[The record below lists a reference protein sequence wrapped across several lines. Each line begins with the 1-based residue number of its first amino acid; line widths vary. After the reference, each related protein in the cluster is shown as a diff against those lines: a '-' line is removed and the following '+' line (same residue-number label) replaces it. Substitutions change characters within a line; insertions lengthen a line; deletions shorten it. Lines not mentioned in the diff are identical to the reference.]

1 MEYGHQDM
9 TAPRANAG
17 ASDDA
22 RLPKLPGKIWLVA
35 WIAAVL
41 PMMGFWLTG
50 LMDLDE
56 GFYAAVASEM
66 LRRGEWLIPYYNGRP
81 WFEKPIL
88 MYWAAIPS
96 LAAFGEMVGPRLPSV
111 LATVGTIGM
120 AGWSVRRHFGD
131 IAAWWTIVVL
141 GTSAFFAG
149 VGRMML
155 ADPFLV
161 LTQTAAFVW
170 FFESLIGKRRLRI
183 AAAAAL
189 GLAVLAKGPVS
200 GALFVGVL
208 IWLLAREPEHR
219 PRFKG
224 GWLVGTAVF
233 LFVVSTWYVPAY
245 LKMGDVF
252 VQDFLIEQNLERFA
266 GGDPAHAA
274 PWWSHPIYFPLVLFA
289 GMLPWSWRLRRA
301 WPKRRGDADGAWTSE
316 QSFMRRALGTWLL
329 VVVVFFSISQTKLPH
344 YVLPAFVPAAMLIGT
359 FIGRPKIG
367 DPAVRA
373 GVGICRRAVAQVL
386 AGSAF
391 LCVLLN
397 LAFSGWYRVSGQEEA
412 HALARWLRTKEEPIA
427 LYSLS
432 RLDKDLG
439 TFRPRLQQTS
449 LPSMLLYLDRNVFQ
463 TDTLDK
469 LLEQPGTHWIFTRER
484 RIGPE
489 THRRAEAVGRTFTRV
504 QTPTKQDNFEI
515 WLLE

>member
-1 MEYGHQDM
+1 M
-9 TAPRANAG
+9 TVPPATR
-17 ASDDA
+17 DA
-22 RLPKLPGKIWLVA
+22 ATSPGPVRLPGKLWAVA
-35 WIAAVL
+35 WIAAAL
-41 PMMGFWLTG
+41 PLMGFWLTG

-96 LAAFGEMVGPRLPSV
+96 LAAFGETVGPRLPSV
-111 LATVGTIGM
+111 LATLGTIAL

-131 IAAWWTIVVL
+131 VAAWWTIAVL

-161 LTQTAAFVW
+161 LAQTAAFVW
-170 FFESLIGKRRLRI
+170 FFESLVGDRRWRI

-200 GALFVGVL
+200 GALFLGVL
-208 IWLLAREPEHR
+208 IWLLVREPGYL
-219 PRFKG
+219 PRFRG
-224 GWLVGTAVF
+224 GWFVGTVVF
-233 LFVVSTWYVPAY
+233 FLVVATWYLPAY
-245 LKMGDVF
+245 LKMADVF
-252 VQDFLIEQNLERFA
+252 VQDFLIKQNIERFA
-266 GGDPAHAA
+266 GGDAAHAA

-289 GMLPWSWRLRRA
+289 GMIPWSWRIRRA
-301 WPKRRGDADGAWTSE
+301 WPSRET
-316 QSFMRRALGTWLL
+316 QSDSDWDEDRQFLRRALGTWML
-329 VVVVFFSISQTKLPH
+329 VVVLFFSISQTKLPH

-359 FIGRPKIG
+359 FLGRRGKLGATSEGAGAPTGGIG
-367 DPAVRA
+367 
-373 GVGICRRAVAQVL
+373 RRAVAQVWI
-386 AGSAF
+386 GSAF
-391 LCVLLN
+391 LCLILN
-397 LAFSGWYRVSGQEEA
+397 LAISGWYRASGQEEA
-412 HALARWLRTKEEPIA
+412 HALARWLKGKDEPIA

-432 RLDKDLG
+432 RLEKDLG

-449 LPSMLLYLDRNVFQ
+449 LPSMLFYLDRNVFQ

-469 LLEQPGTHWIFTRER
+469 LLERPGPHWVFTRER

-489 THRRAEAVGRTFTRV
+489 THRRAEAAGRTFTRV
-504 QTPTKQDNFEI
+504 ATPVRQDNYEI
-515 WLLE
+515 WRLD

>member
-1 MEYGHQDM
+1 M
-9 TAPRANAG
+9 TAPSATR
-17 ASDDA
+17 DA
-22 RLPKLPGKIWLVA
+22 ATDTGRFRLPGRLWAVA
-35 WIAAVL
+35 WVAAVL
-41 PMMGFWLTG
+41 PLMGFWLTG

-111 LATVGTIGM
+111 LATLGTIGL

-131 IAAWWTIVVL
+131 VAAWWTISVL

-149 VGRMML
+149 AGRMML

-161 LTQTAAFVW
+161 LAQTAAFVW
-170 FFESLIGKRRLRI
+170 FFESIVGDRRWRL

-200 GALFVGVL
+200 GALFLGVL
-208 IWLLAREPEHR
+208 VWLLIREPGYR
-219 PRFKG
+219 PRFRG
-224 GWLVGTAVF
+224 GWSAGTVVF
-233 LFVVSTWYVPAY
+233 LLVVSTWYLPAY
-245 LKMGDVF
+245 LKMSDVF
-252 VQDFLIEQNLERFA
+252 VQDFLIKQNLERFA
-266 GGDPAHAA
+266 GGDAAHAA

-289 GMLPWSWRLRRA
+289 GMIPWSWRIRQS
-301 WPKRRGDADGAWTSE
+301 WPNRDPKGDVVWNDE
-316 QSFMRRALGTWLL
+316 QQFLRRALGTWLL

-359 FIGRPKIG
+359 YLGRPSPTAPG
-367 DPAVRA
+367 
-373 GVGICRRAVAQVL
+373 GVGRRAIAQVL

-391 LCVLLN
+391 LCLILN
-397 LAFSGWYRVSGQEEA
+397 LAISGWYRASGQEEA
-412 HALARWLRTKEEPIA
+412 HALARWLKPKEEPIA

-469 LLEQPGTHWIFTRER
+469 LLEQPGTHWVFTRER

-489 THRRAEAVGRTFTRV
+489 THRRAEAAGRTFTRV
-504 QTPTKQDNFEI
+504 ETPVRQDNYEI
-515 WLLE
+515 WRLD